1 MAEPV
6 SPLSDRELEVLRLV
20 ATGATNQQ
28 IARELNISINTVK
41 VHIRNIFE
49 KLGVQSRTEA
59 TLYAIQQG
67 LVALQG
73 EPSAASESPVA
84 AQPAPAAPT
93 AWLARWR
100 ILPVIALVVLVVAA
114 VVWLRLP
121 VREGS
126 AELSSTSQPTGL
138 PRVVVP
144 PRWTFR
150 SDLPT
155 ARSGLAVASLG
166 GMIYAVAGQSD
177 QGPVKAVD
185 RYDPNADAWTR
196 LANKPTAVRD
206 VAAGVLGNKLYV
218 PGGCDADGRALSVLE
233 VYDPAADRWG
243 SAASLP
249 APRCGYALA
258 TLEGQLYLFGG
269 MDGSSYQN
277 NTFIYVPATDQW
289 HTATPMPTAR
299 AYASAGV
306 IEGRIYVVGGY
317 DGKDLAV
324 NEAYDPNRGSG
335 GGQPWSTQAPMPE
348 GRGGLG
354 VVALQRWLYVIGG
367 GWEAKDLP
375 PIRYD
380 TRNDDWTALDKGFS
394 GLWRNLGVTSVGVG
408 DTVRIYAIGG
418 WNGAP
423 AATNAEYTALY
434 TTQFTFPVPVGTQR
448 P

>member
-1 MAEPV
+1 MAESV

-28 IARELNISINTVK
+28 IAHELDISINTVK

-67 LVALQG
+67 LVAVQG
-73 EPSAASESPVA
+73 TPTAVNEPPVA
-84 AQPAPAAPT
+84 VQPLPVART
-93 AWLARWR
+93 AWLARWSV
-100 ILPVIALVVLVVAA
+100 LAAVALVVLAVAA
-114 VVWLRLP
+114 VAWLRVP

-126 AELSSTSQPTGL
+126 AGLPGATQPTGL
-138 PRVVVP
+138 PRAAIS
-144 PRWTFR
+144 PRWAFR
-150 SDLPT
+150 SDLP
-155 ARSGLAVASLG
+155 APRSGLAVASLG
-166 GMIYAVAGQSD
+166 GMIYAVAGQGD
-177 QGPVKAVD
+177 QGPVQAVE

-196 LANKPTAVRD
+196 LADKPTAVRD
-206 VAAGVLGNKLYV
+206 VAAAVLGNKIYV
-218 PGGCDADGRALSVLE
+218 PGGCDADGRALDVLE
-233 VYDPAADRWG
+233 VYDPTADQWTPAAP
-243 SAASLP
+243 LL

-269 MDGSSYQN
+269 TDGSNYQSGV
-277 NTFIYVPATDQW
+277 FVYVPAADRW

-299 AYASAGV
+299 AYAGAGV
-306 IEGRIYVVGGY
+306 VEGRIYVVGGY
-317 DGKDLAV
+317 NGRDLAI
-324 NEAYDPNRGSG
+324 NEVYDPSQDQAR
-335 GGQPWSTQAPMPE
+335 GQPWSIRTSMPE

-380 TRNDDWTALDKGFS
+380 TRSDMWAPLEKGFS
-394 GLWRNLGVTSVGVG
+394 GLWRNLGATAVVVG

-418 WNGAP
+418 WTGAP

-434 TTQFTFPVPVGTQR
+434 TTQFTFPVTTPR